1 MAFWKIKLF
10 HLPSNS
16 EGKRFVDELT
26 EVIDC
31 WLSDSPS
38 RTFPLKRCML
48 LPNLPLQKSSNK
60 LKTPSR
66 GHIKNTRTLERGTSK
81 LAFKRI
87 YINTA

>member
-1 MAFWKIKLF
+1 MEKKTTNKNSKAPFGGYENAINEVYEHMAFWKINLF

-48 LPNLPLQKSSNK
+48 LPNLLLQKSSNK
-60 LKTPSR
+60 
-66 GHIKNTRTLERGTSK
+66 
-81 LAFKRI
+81 A
-87 YINTA
+87 